1 MRSLVRGLRQLLHSK
16 EEELDFELDEKQR
29 VAASLAYHEKSA
41 KDSLRHLLILCV
53 LYLLHIFVHTPT
65 YPNRVPT
72 LNSAIMLLVT
82 MLTVF
87 SGLRMLRNRNAGGM
101 FNIVIVLPFLLH
113 HVILVMSES
122 YVQKRLFFEVGS
134 VFKYLRPP
142 PHYCDSLAS
151 CSAWQFARRD
161 EIMINI
167 EVSGYCAQ
175 AMVEPR
181 VDVEQLWVIM
191 LVDVYYILMVLPAKQ
206 GLLFFLP
213 GLSLY
218 VVPLLLLGGRLD
230 EGGWPVLAI
239 ACAVALLCSC
249 IRFSKDSTSKKL
261 LTSLEYQRRHII
273 DEKIKRCEAEFE
285 TNRLKQVVV
294 GFSGHGTGKPMN
306 SVSSATSNAP
316 TQLSMAAS
324 APAAYQLPYKSTCNG
339 EDCLLETSR
348 VFVEGAADSLQ
359 ELRELQEG
367 QRVLCQDT
375 LTGSFEFVKVSGIQA
390 TDCPDEIVRLVLEDE
405 RVIDMTAEH
414 PMPVVDG
421 SSGQGT
427 LEVVEAQKLVPEL
440 HALSTWQCS
449 TVKINK
455 VLRIPSTRRST
466 GEGDAIKDG
475 QVLAIN
481 TQHPERYKML
491 VTGPKCEEKFG
502 SAPTMVAVGFANLNL
517 LNVDTKCS
525 FLDIDLGSDKSKTG
539 LCRSTSDPAVYDLAD
554 VQCTY
559 PSLGSREHKKGTCKP
574 CNIHDRYLKGKL
586 KHPCKFGASCEFC
599 HEQHNLKE
607 RRERGHD

>member
-1 MRSLVRGLRQLLHSK
+1 MRSYVHGLCQLFRSS
-16 EEELDFELDEKQR
+16 EEDLDFELDKEQR
-29 VAASLAYHEKSA
+29 VAVGKAYHEKSL
-41 KDSLRHLLILCV
+41 KDSLRHLLIMCS
-53 LYLLHIFVHTPT
+53 LYLLHVLVYTPMNT
-65 YPNRVPT
+65 NWIPS
-72 LNSAIMLLVT
+72 LNSAFMLFVT
-82 MLTVF
+82 MLAVC
-87 SGLRMLRNRNAGGM
+87 SGLRMQNRSTGWMN
-101 FNIVIVLPFLLH
+101 NLVIVLPFLIH
-113 HVILVMSES
+113 HLVMVMTES
-122 YVQKRLFFEVGS
+122 YVQKRLFFELAA
-134 VFKYLRPP
+134 VFKHLRQPP
-142 PHYCDSLAS
+142 DLCDSLAS
-151 CSAWQFARRD
+151 CNAWQLARRD
-161 EIMINI
+161 EIWHIQSR
-167 EVSGYCAQ
+167 ESGYCLHPK
-175 AMVEPR
+175 PR
-181 VDVEQLWVIM
+181 VDVEQLWAIM
-191 LVDVYYILMVLPAKQ
+191 LVDVYYILMVLPARL
-206 GLLFFLP
+206 GLVFFLP

-218 VVPLLLLGGRLD
+218 VIPLLLLGGRLD

-239 ACAVALLCSC
+239 ACAVCFLCGC
-249 IRFSKDSTSKKL
+249 IKFSKDATSKKL
-261 LTSLEYQRRHII
+261 LMSLEYQRKSVIN
-273 DEKIKRCEAEFE
+273 EKIKRCQAEFE
-285 TNRLKQVVV
+285 TDRLKDVVV
-294 GFSGHGTGKPMN
+294 RVSDFGVVKPVN
-306 SVSSATSNAP
+306 SSSSVTSKTH

-348 VFVEGAADSLQ
+348 VFVEGAIDSLQ

-367 QRVLCQDT
+367 HRVLCQDS
-375 LTGSFEFVKVSGIQA
+375 LTGGFDFVKVSDIQT
-390 TDCPDEIVRLVLEDE
+390 TDCPDEIIRLVLEDG
-405 RVIDMTAEH
+405 RIIDMTSEH
-414 PMPVVDG
+414 PMPVIDI
-421 SSGQGT
+421 SRGT
-427 LEVVEAQKLVPEL
+427 GAFEVVEAQKLRPEL
-440 HALSTWQCS
+440 HALSTWQCNS
-449 TVKINK
+449 VKINK
-455 VLRIPSTRRST
+455 VLRVPATTRST
-466 GEGDAIKDG
+466 GGEDAFDDEKIK
-475 QVLAIN
+475 VLAIN